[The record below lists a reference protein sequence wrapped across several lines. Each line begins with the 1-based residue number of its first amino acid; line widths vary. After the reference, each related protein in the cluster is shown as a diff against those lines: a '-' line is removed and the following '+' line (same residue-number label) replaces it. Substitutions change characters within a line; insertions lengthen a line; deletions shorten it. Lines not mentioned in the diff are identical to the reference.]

1 MFLKPRCFL
10 NPGLYGTVIR
20 VWVGGVVVVTDP
32 PSHFNNQIFIGKDPD
47 FVLSSNESNDTKDN
61 LSSFTNESVETTGGI
76 GSDPGGCVVVMSDSD
91 HYPQRTF

>member
-1 MFLKPRCFL
+1 MLTST
-10 NPGLYGTVIR
+10 TVTR
-20 VWVGGVVVVTDP
+20 VWVGGVVVVPDP

-47 FVLSSNESNDTKDN
+47 FVLSSKESNDTKDN

-76 GSDPGGCVVVMSDSD
+76 GSDPGGCFVVMSDSD